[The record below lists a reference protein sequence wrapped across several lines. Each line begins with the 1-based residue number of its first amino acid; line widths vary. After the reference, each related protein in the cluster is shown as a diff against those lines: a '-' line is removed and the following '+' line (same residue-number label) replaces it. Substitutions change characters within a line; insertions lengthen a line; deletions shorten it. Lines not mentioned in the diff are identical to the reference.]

1 MLDSPNICFSCKKFF
16 LLVIA
21 TKMVAVW
28 STEYNIKLWVRSDK
42 RYGKLHL
49 LVWSEQG
56 QRVPLIKLLVF
67 FKGSVVAKG
76 KKEDLIHLLHELS
89 ANNQSDNSDFF
100 SLCVPFGWHAQS
112 RRLIKTGLSHSYL
125 RIF

>member
-1 MLDSPNICFSCKKFF
+1 M
-16 LLVIA
+16 A

-28 STEYNIKLWVRSDK
+28 STEYKIKLWVRSDK

-56 QRVPLIKLLVF
+56 VKVTFDQASCFF

-100 SLCVPFGWHAQS
+100 
-112 RRLIKTGLSHSYL
+112 
-125 RIF
+125 

>member
-1 MLDSPNICFSCKKFF
+1 MLDSPNTCFSCKNFF
-16 LLVIA
+16 LLVMA

-67 FKGSVVAKG
+67 FLREAWWQKG
-76 KKEDLIHLLHELS
+76 K
-89 ANNQSDNSDFF
+89 
-100 SLCVPFGWHAQS
+100 
-112 RRLIKTGLSHSYL
+112 RKT
-125 RIF
+125 